1 MCETNLGQP
10 RAISH
15 PIVVADVFH
24 SGRVSAKRAAEH
36 GFTVLGEPA
45 LPPDFKAFP
54 YVNVNAP
61 KGGEVHLAAVGTF
74 DSFNPFILRGTPEL
88 HEAAPWITLPGG
100 SGSGSTSGHVWES
113 LLTPSADEIATGYC
127 HLAE

>member
-1 MCETNLGQP
+1 VRFLILLLSLTFF
-10 RAISH
+10 A
-15 PIVVADVFH
+15 
-24 SGRVSAKRAAEH
+24 RAAAAQNAPEVRPQH

-61 KGGEVHLAAVGTF
+61 KGGEVHLAEVGSF
-74 DSFNPFILRGTPEL
+74 DSFNPFILRGTSEL
-88 HEAAPWITLPGG
+88 HGAAPWITLPGG

-113 LLTPSADEIATGYC
+113 LLTPSANEIATGYC
-127 HLAE
+127 HLAESI